1 MSNYLYYDYAKSCV
15 CKVKEDA
22 VETNK
27 ATSIRSYLNQK
38 CLEKGSDINGRLQSF
53 TYLTRQK
60 KYIPIYISST
70 EIYFPITSISN
81 PEVIYINYFEIKSIE
96 SKEKTCIIHF
106 KDNTCFTCQNPK
118 RIQSIV
124 SHIQRY
130 LLMI

>member
-15 CKVKEDA
+15 CKVKEDGIEKNEA
-22 VETNK
+22 S
-27 ATSIRSYLNQK
+27 SIHSYLNQK
-38 CLEKGSDINGRLQSF
+38 CLEKGSDINGRKHSF
-53 TYLTRQK
+53 SYLTKQK
-60 KYIPIYISST
+60 KFIPVYISST

-96 SKEKTCIIHF
+96 TKEKTCIIYF